1 MNKSQSFFKTAA
13 IVTALLIFT
22 ASSCSAFSFGTK
34 TNKKYNEKKMK
45 TLTGKTVTVENRDNV
60 YTDQEFGFGFVVP
73 ESFKTLSGEGLL
85 EVLPY
90 SNSITLFSFYSQKL
104 HDLVSRMDPATLT
117 QEQRVFFEQEA
128 RKYAF
133 EAAFLFRLPSGKPKG
148 DDEEILNFL
157 KENYSVV
164 EKIADFSGT
173 AYYFGYNTDYAHI
186 QFSDDEKTKAGT
198 LIGELK
204 DFKKNIFVFPPL
216 VRADENALSAP
227 APSSAGLT
235 SFQAQTLTGETVNQ
249 DMFKDYKVTMINIWA
264 TWCPPCVKEMPDLA
278 KLHSSMLPEGTNMI
292 SICIDSDS
300 DPQGARDILNK
311 VSARFTTIVPNAGL
325 SGFLSSFSAIPA
337 TFFVDSH
344 GNLIGK
350 PITGVPGRDPASA
363 YAKTLAE
370 LAASQN

>member
-13 IVTALLIFT
+13 LVTALLIFT

-73 ESFKTLSGEGLL
+73 ESLKTLSAEGLL
-85 EVLPY
+85 EILPRAE
-90 SNSITLFSFYSQKL
+90 NITFFTLYSQKL
-104 HDLVSRMDPATLT
+104 YDLVSSLNPETVT
-117 QEQRVFFEQEA
+117 EEQWASFTKEA
-128 RKYAF
+128 EKYAF
-133 EAAFLFRLPSGKPKG
+133 PAAFLFRLPSGEPQG
-148 DDEEILNFL
+148 MDADILNFI
-157 KENYSVV
+157 KENYSAV

-173 AYYFGYNTDYAHI
+173 AYYFGYNTDYAKI
-186 QFSDDEKTKAGT
+186 EFSDDEKNKAGT

-337 TFFVDSH
+337 TVFVDSH

-350 PITGVPGRDPASA
+350 PITGVPGRDPAAA